1 MWENSLGLY
10 MHVAEKIL
18 MVTAFIYLAKKA
30 IIEEWNKNS
39 VMWRL
44 SVAGVV
50 PTISV
55 VVVVDVPN

>member
-1 MWENSLGLY
+1 MY
-10 MHVAEKIL
+10 VAEKIL

-39 VMWRL
+39 LMWRI